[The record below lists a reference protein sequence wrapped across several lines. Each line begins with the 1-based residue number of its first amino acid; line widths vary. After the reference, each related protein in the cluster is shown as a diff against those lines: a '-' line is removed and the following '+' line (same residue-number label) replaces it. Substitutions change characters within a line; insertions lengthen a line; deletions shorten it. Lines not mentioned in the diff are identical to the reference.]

1 MAKIVGR
8 FMRAAFSIATA
19 ERVSP
24 PHRASAATSSSDIKL
39 YTSAPSFKS
48 SVLLIPYIAIFVSVT
63 MQTPFCKSLW
73 ACSTTPGENTKL
85 SA

>member
-8 FMRAAFSIATA
+8 SNRAAFSIATA
-19 ERVSP
+19 ERVIP
-24 PHRASAATSSSDIKL
+24 LFRASAATSSSDIKL
-39 YTSAPSFKS
+39 YTSAPSFKRAD
-48 SVLLIPYIAIFVSVT
+48 LLIHDIAIFVSVT